1 MFGKAVHTC
10 SCCVYLFYYCP
21 AWFRY
26 PILFRYPFPRIYDQ
40 RDIIYLSV
48 SNLNAISQLSE
59 EHVFLSP
66 ECQPFPHSERVNHL
80 HTKCEPFQPE
90 EEKTVNLWNEFK
102 ENFPN
107 ARKNRGIHGWYGEG
121 LNKSQTWLI
130 TSPCK
135 GLPFPSAYQNPWILF
150 LENYKPSEMKYLLW
164 QEKYLHSRKK
174 KIQLIFRF
182 SLLGN
187 IYIVQGVTQ
196 YM

>member
-1 MFGKAVHTC
+1 M
-10 SCCVYLFYYCP
+10 
-21 AWFRY
+21 
-26 PILFRYPFPRIYDQ
+26 
-40 RDIIYLSV
+40 

-66 ECQPFPHSERVNHL
+66 VCQPFPHSERVNHL
-80 HTKCEPFQPE
+80 HTECEPFQPE
-90 EEKTVNLWNEFK
+90 EEKTVNLWNEM
-102 ENFPN
+102 N
-107 ARKNRGIHGWYGEG
+107 AKKIFLMQRKIAGFTGDTREGEG

-135 GLPFPSAYQNPWILF
+135 GLPFPSAYQSPWILF

-174 KIQLIFRF
+174 KKFNSYSDF
-182 SLLGN
+182 PYWE
-187 IYIVQGVTQ
+187 IYIVQGVTK